1 MTTLVI
7 EFTKIK
13 REDATKYTNFYSK
26 SKAETII
33 NESDIDDVFESVYT
47 TIILNVQKYIG
58 KGLGL
63 IIDSV
68 VDHTIDIS
76 KFNPLA
82 GSSYIKLT
90 KELDH
95 IIKKIWLIFKISI
108 IINALNG
115 TWLDMYIRRIR
126 KAKIICR

>member
-13 REDATKYTNFYSK
+13 REDATKYTNSYSK

-33 NESDIDDVFESVYT
+33 NESDIEDVFESVYT
-47 TIILNVQKYIG
+47 TIILNIQKYIG

-68 VDHTIDIS
+68 VDHTIHIS

-95 IIKKIWLIFKISI
+95 IIKDLINIQDINYNKCFKWYLVRYVYQK
-108 IINALNG
+108 N
-115 TWLDMYIRRIR
+115 
-126 KAKIICR
+126 

>member
-47 TIILNVQKYIG
+47 TIILNIQKYIG
-58 KGLGL
+58 KGLSL

-95 IIKKIWLIFKISI
+95 IIKDLINIQDINYNKCFKWYLVRYVYQK
-108 IINALNG
+108 N
-115 TWLDMYIRRIR
+115 
-126 KAKIICR
+126 

>member
-1 MTTLVI
+1 M
-7 EFTKIK
+7 K

-33 NESDIDDVFESVYT
+33 NESDIDDVFESIHT
-47 TIILNVQKYIG
+47 TITLNIRKYIG

-63 IIDSV
+63 IIDSG

-95 IIKKIWLIFKISI
+95 IIKDLINIQDINYNKCFKWYSVKYVYQK
-108 IINALNG
+108 N
-115 TWLDMYIRRIR
+115 
-126 KAKIICR
+126 

>member
-47 TIILNVQKYIG
+47 TIILNIQKYIG

-95 IIKKIWLIFKISI
+95 IIKDLINIQDINYNKCFKWYLVRYVYQK
-108 IINALNG
+108 N
-115 TWLDMYIRRIR
+115 
-126 KAKIICR
+126 

>member
-47 TIILNVQKYIG
+47 TIILNIQKYIG

-95 IIKKIWLIFKISI
+95 IIKDLINIQDINYNKCFKWYLVRYVYQK
-108 IINALNG
+108 NQKG
-115 TWLDMYIRRIR
+115 
-126 KAKIICR
+126 

>member
-1 MTTLVI
+1 MTTLAI

-47 TIILNVQKYIG
+47 TIILNIQKYIG

-95 IIKKIWLIFKISI
+95 IIKDLINIQDINYNKCFKWYLVRYVYQK
-108 IINALNG
+108 N
-115 TWLDMYIRRIR
+115 
-126 KAKIICR
+126 

>member
-1 MTTLVI
+1 MQQNIPTFILSQ
-7 EFTKIK
+7 KQK
-13 REDATKYTNFYSK
+13 RLLMRVN
-26 SKAETII
+26 
-33 NESDIDDVFESVYT
+33 IDDVFESIYT
-47 TIILNVQKYIG
+47 TIILNIQKYIG

-82 GSSYIKLT
+82 DSSYIKLT

-95 IIKKIWLIFKISI
+95 IIKDFINIQDINYNKCFKWYLVRYVYQK
-108 IINALNG
+108 NQKG
-115 TWLDMYIRRIR
+115 
-126 KAKIICR
+126 